1 MTPVRILDNHII
13 EKFNKINNEGIS
25 QQNSM
30 KDANN
35 PSIEIDENLSAF
47 YGPKVNL
54 STNIISISE
63 SFLNYLW
70 AFIYFSFAYQ
80 EKSNEK
86 LIRNSK
92 ATHIVMD
99 SLVLSESLVMMKFAR
114 SIVRDGYSEWPDSP
128 VRPRPNLSPQNELEE
143 FILKTNGLY
152 STAVTCL
159 LMHEVAHIFYNHDF
173 VAQERM
179 RIENH
184 LGMNE
189 DIDIV
194 ENLTME
200 LIVAETEADNYSLSF
215 LLRESDSELI
225 KLNNSY
231 GVISA
236 FVAMCYAVKTL
247 KGLMQIY
254 HPNLHER
261 VFRVIQKIVDI
272 NCKDEQYFAHYASQT
287 LMLLL
292 DQNDISLASYDATN
306 DTVQYLK
313 TILDKIDMSIS

>member
-1 MTPVRILDNHII
+1 MTPVRILDNNIFK
-13 EKFNKINNEGIS
+13 KFDGFNNKDFLYLH
-25 QQNSM
+25 SM
-30 KDANN
+30 KDVNN
-35 PSIEIDENLSAF
+35 PTINIDENLSVF
-47 YGPKVNL
+47 YGPQINL
-54 STNIISISE
+54 STNVISISE

-70 AFIYFSFAYQ
+70 AFIYFSFTYQ
-80 EKSNEK
+80 EKSNEELMK
-86 LIRNSK
+86 NPNTTLI
-92 ATHIVMD
+92 AMD
-99 SLVLSESLVMMKFAR
+99 SPVLSESLVMMRFAR
-114 SIVRDGYSEWPDSP
+114 SIVQEGYSEWPDSP
-128 VRPRPNLSPQNELEE
+128 VRPKSIIIPQNELEE

-159 LMHEVAHIFYNHDF
+159 LMHEVGHIIYKHDF
-173 VAQERM
+173 VAQERI
-179 RIENH
+179 RIMNQ

-194 ENLTME
+194 ENLTMD

-215 LLRESDSELI
+215 LLIESDSESI

-231 GVISA
+231 GVVSV

-292 DQNDISLASYDATN
+292 DQNNILLASYDAEN
-306 DTVQYLK
+306 DAVQYLK
-313 TILDKIDMSIS
+313 TILDKIDMSLS